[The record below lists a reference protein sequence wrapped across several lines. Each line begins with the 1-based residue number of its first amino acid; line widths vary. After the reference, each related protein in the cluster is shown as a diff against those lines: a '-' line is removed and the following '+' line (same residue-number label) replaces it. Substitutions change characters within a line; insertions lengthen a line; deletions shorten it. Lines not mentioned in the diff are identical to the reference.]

1 MTTFDDDR
9 QFDFFEEPDTEE
21 VRQRPLR
28 RRGGGGGSD
37 FRRPPVH
44 PPTGAVALT
53 RLVGLVAIGIAIV
66 VALVFWV
73 GACQGKSRHDEYSSY
88 VDKVRAIAQSS
99 AKVGQELVTKMASP
113 GLKLADLE
121 TSLEQWSQQEQQ
133 AYDQAQQIRAPGPM
147 RTLHQQV
154 LDTLQLRALGLAG
167 LANELAQTNARD
179 AATAAVQLADQAQLL
194 TASDIVWLELY
205 RLPATEMLKELGITG
220 VVVPTSQF
228 VTNPDLVSMRAFE
241 VVYER
246 LKPASTGGTPG
257 GLHGDNLVATKAVG
271 GGRSVTLST
280 SNPTN
285 VFDSA
290 DLRFDATVQDSGNF
304 QEVNVPVTLKI
315 AVAGK
320 TVFTRRKTIAS
331 IQAAQRLTVSFGN
344 IQLPSEAFG
353 HQAKV
358 TVRIGGVLG
367 EKNLVN
373 NRATYPVLF
382 SLSQ

>member
-1 MTTFDDDR
+1 MTTFDDDNEFR
-9 QFDFFEEPDTEE
+9 LFDEPETEE
-21 VRQRPLR
+21 TPQRVR
-28 RRGGGGGSD
+28 RRGGYGSGG
-37 FRRPPVH
+37 RRPPPVR
-44 PPTGAVALT
+44 PPTGAVALA
-53 RLVGLVAIGIAIV
+53 RLVGLVAVGIALV

-73 GACQGKSRHDEYSSY
+73 GACQGKSKHDEYASY
-88 VDKVRAIAQSS
+88 MDNVRAIAQGS
-99 AKVGQELVTKMASP
+99 AKVGQELTAKMASP

-133 AYDQAQQIRAPGPM
+133 AYDQAQQIRPPGPL
-147 RTLHQQV
+147 RALHQQV

-167 LANELAQTNARD
+167 LANELAQTNVKD
-179 AATAAVQLADQAQLL
+179 AATAAVQLAAQAEIL
-194 TASDIVWLELY
+194 TASDIVWLDLY
-205 RLPATEMLKELGITG
+205 RLPATQMLQELGITG

-241 VVYER
+241 VVYQR

-280 SNPTN
+280 SSPTT
-285 VFDSA
+285 VYDSA
-290 DLRFDATVQDSGNF
+290 DLKLQATVQDSGNF

-320 TVFTRRKTIAS
+320 NVLTRRKTIPS
-331 IQAAQRLTVSFGN
+331 IAAAQQIIVSFGN
-344 IQLPSEAFG
+344 LQLPPDAFG
-353 HQAKV
+353 HQA
-358 TVRIGGVLG
+358 TVSIQVGGVPG
-367 EKNLVN
+367 EKNLAN
-373 NRATYPVLF
+373 NRASYPVLF

>member
-9 QFDFFEEPDTEE
+9 QFDFLDEPDTEE
-21 VRQRPLR
+21 ARQRRPR
-28 RRGGGGGSD
+28 RRSDGGEGG
-37 FRRPPVH
+37 RRPPVH
-44 PPTGAVALT
+44 PPTGAVALA
-53 RLVGLVAIGIAIV
+53 RLVGLVAIGITVV

-73 GACQGKSRHDEYSSY
+73 GACQGKSRHDEYASY
-88 VDKVRAIAQSS
+88 MDKVRMIAQSS

-133 AYDQAQQIRAPGPM
+133 AYDQAQQIRPPGPM

-194 TASDIVWLELY
+194 TASDIVWLQLY

-220 VVVPTSQF
+220 VVPPTSQF

-280 SNPTN
+280 SNPTT

-290 DLRFDATVQDSGNF
+290 DLRFEATVQDSGNF
-304 QEVNVPVTLKI
+304 QEVNVGVTLKI

-320 TVFTRRKTIAS
+320 TVFTKRKTIAS
-331 IQAAQRLTVSFGN
+331 IQAAQRLTVSFAN

-358 TVRIGGVLG
+358 TVQIGGVLG

>member
-9 QFDFFEEPDTEE
+9 EHDFFEEPETEE
-21 VRQRPLR
+21 APQRSH
-28 RRGGGGGSD
+28 RRGGGRGPG
-37 FRRPPVH
+37 RRPPVR

-53 RLVGLVAIGIAIV
+53 RLVGLVAIGIAVI

-73 GACQGKSRHDEYSSY
+73 GSCQGKSKHDEYASY
-88 VDKVRAIAQSS
+88 MDRVQAIAQSS
-99 AKVGQELVTKMASP
+99 ARVGQELVTKMASP

-133 AYDQAQQIRAPGPM
+133 AYDQAQQIRPPGPL
-147 RTLHQQV
+147 RALHQRV

-167 LANELAQTNARD
+167 LANELAQSGSKD
-179 AATAAVQLADQAQLL
+179 AATVAVQLSKQAQLL

-205 RLPATEMLKELGITG
+205 RLPTTQTLQELGITG
-220 VVVPTSQF
+220 VVAPTSQF
-228 VTNPDLVSMRAFE
+228 VTNSDLVSLRAFE

-246 LKPASTGGTPG
+246 LKPASTGGTPS

-280 SNPTN
+280 ANPTT

-290 DLRFDATVQDSGNF
+290 DLKLVATVQDSGNF

-315 AVAGK
+315 SVAGK
-320 TVFTRRKTIAS
+320 NVLTRHKTIAS
-331 IQAAQRLTVSFGN
+331 IQAAERLAVSFGN
-344 IQLPSEAFG
+344 LQLPPDAFG
-353 HQAKV
+353 HQARV
-358 TVRIGGVLG
+358 TVQIGGVPG
-367 EKNLVN
+367 ETNLAN
-373 NRATYPVLF
+373 NTASYPVLF

>member
-9 QFDFFEEPDTEE
+9 EFDFLEEPDTEE
-21 VRQRPLR
+21 APQRSR
-28 RRGGGGGSD
+28 RRSRSRGDGP
-37 FRRPPVH
+37 RPPVR

-53 RLVGLVAIGIAIV
+53 RLVGLVAIGITIV
-66 VALVFWV
+66 VALVFWI
-73 GACQGKSRHDEYSSY
+73 GACQGKSRHDEYASY
-88 VDKVRAIAQSS
+88 MDRVQAIAQSS
-99 AKVGQELVTKMASP
+99 AKVGQELVAKMASP

-121 TSLEQWSQQEQQ
+121 TSLEQWSQQQQQ
-133 AYDQAQQIRAPGPM
+133 AYDQAQQIRPPGPL
-147 RTLHQQV
+147 RSLHQRV

-167 LANELAQTNARD
+167 LANELAQSNNKD
-179 AATAAVQLADQAQLL
+179 AATVAALLAKQAQLL

-205 RLPATEMLKELGITG
+205 RLPATQTLQELGITG

-246 LKPASTGGTPG
+246 LKPASTGGTPS

-280 SNPTN
+280 TNPTT

-290 DLRFDATVQDSGNF
+290 DLKLVATVQDSGNF

-320 TVFTRRKTIAS
+320 NVLTRRKTVAS
-331 IQAAQRLTVSFGN
+331 IQAAERVAVSFGN
-344 IQLPSEAFG
+344 LQLPPEAFG
-353 HQAKV
+353 HQA
-358 TVRIGGVLG
+358 TVSVQIGGVPG
-367 EKNLVN
+367 ETNLAN
-373 NRATYPVLF
+373 NRASYPVLF

>member
-9 QFDFFEEPDTEE
+9 GFDFFEEPETEE
-21 VRQRPLR
+21 APQRSR
-28 RRGGGGGSD
+28 RRVAGRRGGR
-37 FRRPPVH
+37 RRPPVR
-44 PPTGAVALT
+44 PPTGPVALT

-73 GACQGKSRHDEYSSY
+73 GACQGKSRHDEYASY
-88 VDKVRAIAQSS
+88 MDRVRAVAQSS
-99 AKVGQELVTKMASP
+99 ARVGQELVAKMASP

-133 AYDQAQQIRAPGPM
+133 AYDQAQQIRPPGPL
-147 RTLHQQV
+147 RALHQRV

-167 LANELAQTNARD
+167 LANELAQSSSKD
-179 AATAAVQLADQAQLL
+179 AATAAVQLANEAQLL

-205 RLPATEMLKELGITG
+205 RLPATQTLQELGITG
-220 VVVPTSQF
+220 VVAPTSQF
-228 VTNPDLVSMRAFE
+228 VTNSDLVSMRAFE

-246 LKPASTGGTPG
+246 LKPASTGGTPS

-271 GGRSVTLST
+271 GGHSVTLST
-280 SNPTN
+280 SNPTT

-290 DLRFDATVQDSGNF
+290 DLKLEATVQDSGNF
-304 QEVNVPVTLKI
+304 QEVNVPVTLTI

-320 TVFTRRKTIAS
+320 NVLTRKKTIAS
-331 IQAAQRLTVSFGN
+331 IQAAERTTVSFGN
-344 IQLPSEAFG
+344 LQLPPDAFG

-358 TVRIGGVLG
+358 TVRIGGVPG
-367 EKNLVN
+367 ETNLAN
-373 NRATYPVLF
+373 NRASYPVLF